1 MALGVVVLLGGLVA
15 AFVLRAIW
23 QWRRLSHIPGPF
35 TAGFSKLWV
44 FREAV
49 QLRLP
54 GAYHEMGKRYGSLV
68 RVGPNELITDDP
80 DILRRMMAARSP
92 YTRGPWYEAFRVDPS
107 RDNVLT
113 LRDDHLHNA
122 RRAKILPG
130 YTGKENLSMEGSIET
145 QIARLVEL
153 IETKYLSTDQE
164 YRPMDWGVKAQ
175 YFTLDVIGEL
185 AWGQPMGFLEHD
197 ADVYDYIKITMTSV
211 PAMMVI
217 STYPMLTKV
226 LHSPFFRKILPKD
239 TDKIGFG
246 ALIGIAN
253 HVTAKRFKPDAPDH
267 HDMLGS
273 FIRHGL
279 NEDEAAAETLIQ
291 IVAGSDTSASTIRAV
306 TLYTLSNPPVYQK
319 LQAEI
324 DEAISMGRISSP
336 IKDAEGRQL
345 PYLQAVIKEGLRM
358 MPPASGGMFKQV
370 PPEGDTID
378 GKFVPGGTQIGSNVM
393 AIHRSKKIYG
403 PDADI
408 FRPERWLE
416 AEGEQLARMSS
427 TVDLVF
433 HSGKF
438 QCPGRGVA
446 WMEFNKIFVELFR
459 RFDFSLANPV
469 QPAHIRNAGL
479 WLIDEFW
486 VRVTRRNEER
496 SRS

>member
-1 MALGVVVLLGGLVA
+1 MALSIAILLGGLVA
-15 AFVLRAIW
+15 AFVLHAIW

-35 TAGFSKLWV
+35 TAGFSKIWI
-44 FREAV
+44 FREAIR
-49 QLRLP
+49 LRLP
-54 GAYHEMGKRYGSLV
+54 AAYEEMGKRYGSLV
-68 RVGPNELITDDP
+68 RVGPNELVTDDP

-113 LRDDHLHNA
+113 LRDDHIHNA

-130 YTGKENLSMEGSIET
+130 YSGKENLSMESSIET
-145 QIARLVEL
+145 QIAKLVEL
-153 IETKYLSTDQE
+153 IETKYLSTDQD

-185 AWGQPMGFLEHD
+185 AWGQPMGFLDQD

-211 PAMMVI
+211 PAMMVL
-217 STYPMLTKV
+217 STYPMLARLLQSRFLRT
-226 LHSPFFRKILPKD
+226 LLPKE

-246 ALIGIAN
+246 ALIAIAN
-253 HVTAKRFKPDAPDH
+253 HVTAERFKPGAPDH

-279 NEDEAAAETLIQ
+279 NEDEAAAETLVQ

-306 TLYTLSNPPVYQK
+306 TLYILSNPPVYK
-319 LQAEI
+319 RLQAEI
-324 DEAISMGRISSP
+324 DEAIAMAKISSP
-336 IKDAEGRQL
+336 VKDAEGRQL

-358 MPPASGGMFKQV
+358 MPPVGGGMFKQV
-370 PPEGDTID
+370 PPEGDIID

-408 FRPERWLE
+408 YRPERWLE

-433 HSGKF
+433 HYGKF
-438 QCPGRGVA
+438 QCPGKGVA
-446 WMEFNKIFVELFR
+446 WMEFNKIFVELLR
-459 RFDFSLANPV
+459 RFDFSLVNPV
-469 QPAHIRNAGL
+469 HPAQIRNAGL
-479 WLIDEFW
+479 WLIEDFW

-496 SRS
+496 SSY